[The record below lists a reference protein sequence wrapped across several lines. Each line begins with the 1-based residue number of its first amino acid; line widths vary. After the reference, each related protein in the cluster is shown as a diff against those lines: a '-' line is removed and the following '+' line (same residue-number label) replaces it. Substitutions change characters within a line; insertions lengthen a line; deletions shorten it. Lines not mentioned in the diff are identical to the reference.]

1 MAKIFPGERIVPVWL
16 AAINDLEA
24 NKREGR
30 NFILEIADPTRLTA
44 ADREVIAIVDGAL
57 REGSDLSVKTVAGT
71 IFPQAMYARHGRPA
85 FYQAFK
91 DSMVRAQ
98 KKNTWGTYALRIME
112 RRAKNPKE
120 TVNPLE
126 QVIAK
131 LTRAAHGG
139 HPYQAVYEL
148 GVVEPADDLDPLD
161 AFGCELPTFDV
172 KRDGKLVR
180 NMPCLSHLS
189 FKLTDREQ
197 VDLTAIYRYHNYC
210 QRELG
215 NLIGLT
221 QLLQVVAN
229 ESNLKVG
236 TLSCISTQAALD
248 LPSWNNS
255 TATGIKIIEAIDAAN
270 VD

>member
-1 MAKIFPGERIVPVWL
+1 MAKIFSGERIVPVWL
-16 AAINDLEA
+16 AAVKGLEA

-30 NFILEIADPTRLTA
+30 NFILEIADPTRLTVK
-44 ADREVIAIVDGAL
+44 DREAIAIVDNAL
-57 REGSDLSVKTVAGT
+57 RDGSDLSVKTVAGT

-85 FYQAFK
+85 FYQEFK
-91 DSMVRAQ
+91 DKMVRAR
-98 KKNTWGTYALRIME
+98 KKGTWGTYALRMME
-112 RRAKNPKE
+112 RRASNPKE

-131 LTRAAHGG
+131 LTRAAGVG

-161 AFGCELPTFDV
+161 AFGCEVPTFDV
-172 KRDGKLVR
+172 KLDGNLVR

-197 VDLTAIYRYHNYC
+197 VDLTAIYRYHYYC
-210 QRELG
+210 QRALG
-215 NLIGLT
+215 NLIGLS
-221 QLLQVVAN
+221 QLLQFVAK

-236 TLSCISTQAALD
+236 TLTCISSQAKLD
-248 LPSWNNS
+248 LDSWNKS
-255 TATGIKIIEAIDAAN
+255 TAVGKTIVAAIDAVM

>member
-16 AAINDLEA
+16 AAVNGLEA

-30 NFILEIADPTRLTA
+30 NFILEITDPTRLTT
-44 ADREVIAIVDGAL
+44 ADREVIAIVDSAL

-85 FYQAFK
+85 FYQEFK
-91 DSMVRAQ
+91 DRMVRAQ
-98 KKNTWGTYALRIME
+98 KKNTWGTYALRMME
-112 RRAKNPKE
+112 RRAVNPKE

-126 QVIAK
+126 QVITK

-197 VDLTAIYRYHNYC
+197 VDLTAIYRYHYYC
-210 QRELG
+210 QRALG
-215 NLIGLT
+215 NLIGLS
-221 QLLQVVAN
+221 QLLQFVAS

-236 TLSCISTQAALD
+236 TLTCISTQAALD
-248 LPSWNNS
+248 LTSWNNS
-255 TATGIKIIEAIDAAN
+255 TATGTKIIEAINSAN